1 MNFYKDKQ
9 MKFIITFFIMFC
21 FISLPNHQLSAQVED
36 TIPREIEENIE
47 QQIEKFAEESEEEL
61 DFTDLLDQLNYLQK
75 HPINLNRTNYDELKQ
90 IFFLTD
96 IQINNLLDHIK
107 KNGKLATIYE
117 LQTIDGF
124 TPDVIEKIS
133 PYIRVAEDVK
143 GATLSLKEILNN
155 SKGEFFLREQR
166 YLEEQ
171 KGYSPIS
178 DSALQKNPNSR
189 YLGSPN
195 RIYTK
200 FRLKYYNNISLGFT
214 AEKDPG
220 EEFFKGTQ
228 KNGFDFYSAH
238 LFIKDMWKFK
248 ALAIG
253 DYLAQFGQGLTLW
266 TGLSFGKSSDAILIK
281 KFAPGLK
288 ASTSSDENRF
298 MRGVATT
305 VGIGLF
311 EVTGF
316 YSNKKLDANVKNQED
331 TLAVED
337 FFVSSFDESGIHA
350 TPSELNNKDAVGETI
365 YGGRF
370 AYKTDRINIG
380 STLVKY
386 LYDYPIQKT
395 IKPYNQFEFNGKEN
409 TVIGL
414 DYNYVF
420 RNINFFG
427 EVARSE
433 NGGMAFLNGLIVSVD
448 PNVTFS
454 ILHRDYAKDFQ
465 NYYTAGFAEGS
476 NTYNERGLYIGL
488 ETKFSPQW
496 ILKSYVDNF
505 WFPWLKSSVL
515 APSKGVEYLSELL
528 YKPSK
533 QVYMSGRAKI
543 ERKQENNTAE
553 TNTMIYYLQD
563 KVKQNYR
570 YSISYQVTP
579 TLTLKN
585 RFEYVRYEK
594 GDAKPSDGYLIYQ
607 DANYKPK
614 NFPLSFNMRYAIF
627 NTDSYDAALYAFESD
642 VLYAYSVPSYY
653 YKGSRAYI
661 VVRCHVSRNLDFW
674 IRYARTYYTNKDVIG
689 SGLTEIQGNHKSE
702 IKAQLRFKF

>member
-1 MNFYKDKQ
+1 MNFYKNKQ

-178 DSALQKNPNSR
+178 DSALQKSPNSR
-189 YLGSPN
+189 YLGSPD

-386 LYDYPIQKT
+386 L
-395 IKPYNQFEFNGKEN
+395 
-409 TVIGL
+409 
-414 DYNYVF
+414 
-420 RNINFFG
+420 
-427 EVARSE
+427 
-433 NGGMAFLNGLIVSVD
+433 
-448 PNVTFS
+448 
-454 ILHRDYAKDFQ
+454 
-465 NYYTAGFAEGS
+465 
-476 NTYNERGLYIGL
+476 
-488 ETKFSPQW
+488 
-496 ILKSYVDNF
+496 
-505 WFPWLKSSVL
+505 
-515 APSKGVEYLSELL
+515 
-528 YKPSK
+528 
-533 QVYMSGRAKI
+533 
-543 ERKQENNTAE
+543 
-553 TNTMIYYLQD
+553 
-563 KVKQNYR
+563 
-570 YSISYQVTP
+570 
-579 TLTLKN
+579 
-585 RFEYVRYEK
+585 
-594 GDAKPSDGYLIYQ
+594 
-607 DANYKPK
+607 
-614 NFPLSFNMRYAIF
+614 
-627 NTDSYDAALYAFESD
+627 
-642 VLYAYSVPSYY
+642 
-653 YKGSRAYI
+653 
-661 VVRCHVSRNLDFW
+661 
-674 IRYARTYYTNKDVIG
+674 
-689 SGLTEIQGNHKSE
+689 
-702 IKAQLRFKF
+702 